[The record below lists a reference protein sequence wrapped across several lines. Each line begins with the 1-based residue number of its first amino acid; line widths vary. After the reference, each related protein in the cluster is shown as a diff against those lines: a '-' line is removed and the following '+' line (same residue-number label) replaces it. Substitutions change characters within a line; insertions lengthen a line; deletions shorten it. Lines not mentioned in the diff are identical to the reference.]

1 MPEAF
6 LASSHTLSEHSSML
20 KFIETRYRLRSLTAR
35 DTAANNLLDSFDF
48 NQRPQPPLILQEHP
62 RP

>member
-1 MPEAF
+1 
-6 LASSHTLSEHSSML
+6 ML